1 MNFFNYK
8 SCKNKE
14 ADIGKKGKLK
24 KKLNSHT
31 ENYDNNYLY
40 FFQNFP
46 YKKVTWHINTT
57 LI

>member
-31 ENYDNNYLY
+31 ENYNNYLY

>member
-24 KKLNSHT
+24 KKIEFTHRKL
-31 ENYDNNYLY
+31 
-40 FFQNFP
+40 
-46 YKKVTWHINTT
+46 W
-57 LI
+57 